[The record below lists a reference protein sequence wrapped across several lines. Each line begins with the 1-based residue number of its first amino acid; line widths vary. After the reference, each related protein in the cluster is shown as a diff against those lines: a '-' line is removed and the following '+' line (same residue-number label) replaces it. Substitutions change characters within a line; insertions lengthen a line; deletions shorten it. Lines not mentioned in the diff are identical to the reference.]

1 MATLVAEQPKNR
13 CFRGARCL
21 QTKFYPHD
29 MLMQKTF
36 DSWTEQK
43 VLLETQYPYL
53 VDRPVK
59 LNRSQ
64 VVLSSVD
71 ELHDEINPF
80 DINFCPKTVQ
90 QGREFDEFVSQELGF
105 QRLPTGGSINDKR
118 QLQDTLE
125 SETIY

>member
-1 MATLVAEQPKNR
+1 
-13 CFRGARCL
+13 
-21 QTKFYPHD
+21 
-29 MLMQKTF
+29 
-36 DSWTEQK
+36 
-43 VLLETQYPYL
+43 
-53 VDRPVK
+53 
-59 LNRSQ
+59 
-64 VVLSSVD
+64 VD